1 MCAAALALAAGH
13 TAAFVPQSTS
23 SSIPAQ
29 AHGQIRRCSQ
39 QTHHQQQQ
47 SHVYTQQTHHQQLL
61 SNAPITTAAA
71 ASPAATSTSLSLAP
85 AAAISRAISSLP
97 VIPSI
102 VRKIILLG
110 AAIALSLNLKRI
122 LYPNIVRDAAV
133 DEPLPPGK
141 LGCPLFGNQ
150 IFVGSKKFGT
160 GYFWHRMSKA
170 LGAPRVWMVYFL
182 GRPGAVI
189 TGGDNIKNLLNT
201 EFDDDGVE
209 NGVNPSGMLDE
220 NSMLAEKDRRMHSYM
235 RRLVGNAMTPAA
247 VTKAV
252 PNLREAAEKQVDAIL
267 QDGFANSE
275 ATCTAY
281 TLDVAWKQILGLN
294 LSEDE
299 VPVFSQMVDQWIAGF
314 ADLRVVFNVFPKR
327 SPAFRAKK
335 WLTDKIEEKIDQL
348 ESNGPDA
355 STLSAMVYATDDA
368 TEGTDGNRKLTR
380 EQIVENSLVL
390 ILAGSETSASTL
402 TNALLFL
409 GLSPD
414 KWTKLVEEQRDMM
427 ANHGDVMTRDLL
439 DKECPYLEGV
449 IKETMRLKPLS
460 SGAPRTLKSTVT
472 IDGYQIPKGWGVNW
486 NVLLTHEND
495 PITYKEDGSHMD
507 VKDGFQPERWLDETT
522 RPSTDFIPMGAGPRY
537 CLGSTLAYTEMKVFL
552 ATLARR
558 MDFDLAD
565 ENLKS
570 GEDVEWKRM
579 SIIPLPKDGV
589 PIEVKPALVQK
600 AKEAVVAA

>member
-1 MCAAALALAAGH
+1 MVPRIHKCVAVVALAASQS
-13 TAAFVPQSTS
+13 AAFVPQWTAVSVPS
-23 SSIPAQ
+23 Q
-29 AHGQIRRCSQ
+29 AHAQIRRCSQ
-39 QTHHQQQQ
+39 QTH
-47 SHVYTQQTHHQQLL
+47 QQL
-61 SNAPITTAAA
+61 ITTAAA
-71 ASPAATSTSLSLAP
+71 SPVVTSTSLSLAP

-110 AAIALSLNLKRI
+110 AAIALSLNIKRI
-122 LYPNIVRDAAV
+122 LYPNIAKDQAV
-133 DEPLPPGK
+133 DAPLPPGK

-201 EFDDDGVE
+201 EFDDDGVQ

-220 NSMLAEKDRRMHSYM
+220 NSMLAEKDRKMHSYM
-235 RRLVGNAMTPAA
+235 RRLVGAAMTPAA
-247 VTKAV
+247 VTAAV
-252 PNLREAAEKQVDAIL
+252 PNLREAADKQVDAML
-267 QDGFANSE
+267 RDGTANSE

-299 VPVFSQMVDQWIAGF
+299 VPVFSRMVDQWIAGF

-327 SPAFRAKK
+327 SPAFRAKE
-335 WLTDKIEEKIDQL
+335 WLTQKIEEKMDQL
-348 ESNGPDA
+348 EKNGPDA
-355 STLSAMVYATDDA
+355 STLSAMVYAADDA
-368 TEGTDGNRKLTR
+368 TEGEDGTESNRKLTR

-414 KWTKLVEEQRDMM
+414 KWTKLVEEQRAMT
-427 ANHGDVMTRDLL
+427 AKHGDEMTRELL

-460 SGAPRTLKSTVT
+460 SGAPRVLKSTVT

-522 RPSTDFIPMGAGPRY
+522 RPFNDFIPMGAGPRY

-558 MDFDLAD
+558 MDFGLAD
-565 ENLKS
+565 GNLKS

-589 PIEVKPALVQK
+589 PIVVKPALVQK
-600 AKEAVVAA
+600 AHEAVVAA